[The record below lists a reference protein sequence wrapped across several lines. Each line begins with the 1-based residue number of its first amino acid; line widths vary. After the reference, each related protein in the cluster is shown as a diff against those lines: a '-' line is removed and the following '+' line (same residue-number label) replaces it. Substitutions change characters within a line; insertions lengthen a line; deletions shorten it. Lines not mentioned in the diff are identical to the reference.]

1 MKIACTQENLQKGL
15 SIVGRVV
22 SRNATLPVLGNVLL
36 KTETGG
42 LKLVATDLEVGI
54 TCLVGG
60 KIEQNGE
67 ITIPA
72 RLLGEYVNQL
82 PHEHVTL
89 QTDGKELKLA
99 CEETNAQI
107 KGIAADE
114 FPLLPAFKS
123 VFEATVPADQ
133 FKEAIEQVLTAVARD
148 ESRPEL
154 NGVYIQ
160 FAPNKCTLAATD
172 SFRLAERTITTTGVA
187 EERAAIVPLKTMA
200 EIARVIEPVDS
211 VVIRLSE
218 NQIKCSYKNIELI
231 SRLIEGHYPP
241 YKDIL
246 PKNLPTHIE
255 VNREELVNAVR
266 SAGLFSKTAAQDV
279 IVSVDAEKKQLKVQ
293 AEANQV
299 GGHVQTLRV
308 KVTGPSDMVVFNY
321 RYLVEGLQTFGS
333 ESVVFEMG
341 GSGSPGQLTS
351 PEIKNYL
358 YILMP
363 IKV

>member
-1 MKIACTQENLQKGL
+1 MKLACTQENLQKGL

-42 LKLVATDLEVGI
+42 LKLVATDLEVGV
-54 TCLVGG
+54 TCIVGG
-60 KIEQNGE
+60 KVEQAGE

-72 RLLGEYVNQL
+72 RLLAEYINQL
-82 PHEHVTL
+82 PREHVTL
-89 QTDGKELKLA
+89 HTDGKELRVA
-99 CEETNAQI
+99 CQETSAEI
-107 KGIAADE
+107 KGIGADE

-123 VFEATVPADQ
+123 VFEAVLPADQ
-133 FKEAIEQVLTAVARD
+133 FKEAISQVITAVAHD

-154 NGVYIQ
+154 TGVYLQ
-160 FAPNKCTLAATD
+160 FGAGGCTLAATD
-172 SFRLAERTITTTGVA
+172 SFRLAERTIPVKGAVT
-187 EERAAIVPLKTMA
+187 ERAVIVPLKTMA
-200 EIARVIEPVDS
+200 EIGRIIEPVDS
-211 VVIRLSE
+211 VVLRLSE

-246 PKNLPTHIE
+246 PKKLPTRCV
-255 VNREELVNAVR
+255 VNREEFIGAVR

-279 IVSVDAEKKQLKVQ
+279 VVSVNAEKKQLQIQ

-299 GGHVQTLRV
+299 GGHHQKLAASIL
-308 KVTGPSDMVVFNY
+308 GPSDRVVFNY
-321 RYLVEGLQTFGS
+321 RYLVEGLQTFTS
-333 ESVVFEMG
+333 EKIIFETG
-341 GSGSPGQLTS
+341 GSSSPGQLTA
-351 PEIKNYL
+351 PESTGYL